1 MAHAGHFMCAEK
13 EAKTQRKRN
22 FLCVA
27 ILLYAMTPHIVV
39 FLELLLWIEITNE
52 KKNCFLA
59 EWAVFIMEGCQT

>member
-13 EAKTQRKRN
+13 EAKTQRERN

-39 FLELLLWIEITNE
+39 FLELLQCYLFQSML
-52 KKNCFLA
+52 KRCH
-59 EWAVFIMEGCQT
+59 